1 MNLPGIGKVLQRCK
15 KVLSEANPK
24 QERSGIG
31 QYPHS
36 ITI

>member
-1 MNLPGIGKVLQRCK
+1 MNLPNVGKVLQRCK
-15 KVLSEANPK
+15 KVLSEANA
-24 QERSGIG
+24 ERERGGIG